1 MAAAE
6 ETPPPVTEEAIT
18 WAFRLLIGRD
28 PFGPEEIHNHK
39 HFRNL
44 EHLRLGFA
52 NTWEFQDFFDRL
64 SFGKPHYRMPIFL
77 MRPPTDRAIPF
88 AFTPPDLD
96 NPVSQMA
103 TQAQF
108 RDPVYTE
115 IVREMR
121 LKPEESRRQWE
132 MVWVVSVLA
141 TAGLVSQGRRI
152 LGLNVERQ
160 RLPALF
166 TSRGV
171 EVMVADKI
179 EPDAD
184 PDRRRRLRSSQLF
197 NPEIV
202 NLDDFERLL
211 RWEMLDLEALP
222 PALEGMFDAV
232 WSTAFL
238 EKLGP
243 RERALAA
250 LKGTLGCLKPGGL
263 AVHTLALNIASN
275 VNTVNHAE
283 FTALRR
289 RDLETLAQELRADG
303 HSVDTLN
310 FHPGLAPE
318 DEEIF
323 SAPGSK
329 QRPKW
334 RHGAH
339 VLTSFGLVIRKRA

>member
-1 MAAAE
+1 MAAAG

-28 PFGPEEIHNHK
+28 PFGAEEVQAHK
-39 HFRNL
+39 HFAEL
-44 EHLRLGFA
+44 EHLRLAFA

-64 SFGKPHYRMPIFL
+64 SFGRPHYRMPLFL
-77 MRPPTDRAIPF
+77 MRPPADPAIPF

-96 NPVSQMA
+96 NPVSQMP

-108 RDPVYTE
+108 REPVYAE

-121 LKPEESRRQWE
+121 LKADESRRQWE

-141 TAGLVSQGRRI
+141 TAGLIGPGRRI

-166 TSRGV
+166 ASRGV
-171 EVMVADKI
+171 EVMVADRF
-179 EPDAD
+179 EPEANF
-184 PDRRRRLRSSQLF
+184 DRRRMLRSSQLF
-197 NPEIV
+197 HPEIV
-202 NLDDFERLL
+202 NLDDFERLV

-232 WSTAFL
+232 WSTAFI
-238 EKLGP
+238 EKLSP
-243 RERALAA
+243 RERGIAA
-250 LKGTLGCLKPGGL
+250 LKGTLACLKPGGL
-263 AVHTLALNIASN
+263 AVHTLVLNIASN
-275 VNTVNHAE
+275 QNTVNNAE
-283 FTALRR
+283 LVAFRR
-289 RDLETLAQELRADG
+289 RDIETLAQQLRAEG
-303 HSVDTLN
+303 HGVETLN
-310 FHPGLAPE
+310 FHPGLSPE

-329 QRPKW
+329 PRPKW
-334 RHGAH
+334 RHGVH